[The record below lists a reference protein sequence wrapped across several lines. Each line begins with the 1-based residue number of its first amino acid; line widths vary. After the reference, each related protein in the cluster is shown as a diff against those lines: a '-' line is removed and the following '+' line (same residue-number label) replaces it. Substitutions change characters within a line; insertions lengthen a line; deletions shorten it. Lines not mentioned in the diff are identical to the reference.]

1 MLPPESISRAAVTPE
16 ALLRLEL
23 LLGERVVDL
32 ASVAKVVSL
41 DAGLRTHILQVA
53 HDTGEMADAVPTV
66 HECLVE
72 IGIEG
77 LKETLRQA
85 RMRRLV
91 N

>member
-1 MLPPESISRAAVTPE
+1 M
-16 ALLRLEL
+16 LRLEL

-32 ASVAKVVSL
+32 AAVAKVVTL
-41 DAGLRTHILQVA
+41 DTGLKTHILQVA
-53 HDTGEMADAVPTV
+53 HDTGEMADAIPTV

-77 LKETLRQA
+77 LKETLRMA
-85 RMRRLV
+85 RIRRLA

>member
-1 MLPPESISRAAVTPE
+1 MFTQEYNSRAAVTPE

-32 ASVAKVVSL
+32 AAVATVVSL
-41 DAGLRTHILQVA
+41 DAGLKTHILQVA

-85 RMRRLV
+85 RMRRLA